1 MAIET
6 LYIAR
11 HSLAE
16 DHHPQHPGIDEER
29 RLTAEGVDVATQV
42 FRSMDALGYRPDQV
56 WSSPLTR
63 THQTAEI
70 ARVQFGIRHPL
81 EYVDGLAP
89 HGAPLLVMERLMA
102 TDAKSVMVVGHDPG
116 VGDLLGQLV
125 AKAPLIQRFE
135 RAGVAAVQVYA
146 LGGRLRGELLF
157 YAPPTL
163 FGVL

>member
-16 DHHPQHPGIDEER
+16 DHHPQHPGVDEER

-42 FRSMDALGYRPDQV
+42 FRTLASRGYRPDQV
-56 WSSPLTR
+56 WCSPLTR
-63 THQTAEI
+63 THQTAEV
-70 ARVQFGIRHPL
+70 AREQFGIRHPL
-81 EYVDGLAP
+81 ELVDGLAP

-102 TDAKSVMVVGHDPG
+102 TDARHVMVVGHDPG

-125 AKAPLIQRFE
+125 TKGPLIQRFE

-157 YAPPTL
+157 YAPPAL
-163 FGVL
+163 LGVD